1 MADVYCLCK
10 EGKCETEGIQWWNTN
25 KTSLD
30 RTSPDG
36 ECGPYT
42 TSDMAG
48 PFYEVW
54 GGVYFQNV
62 KKNFFFWF
70 LKFEPL
76 LLFFAFLKCESLS
89 SKNTVQE
96 NSPRRYVLAPDSQL
110 HDPEQAVILKGKVGF
125 DIL

>member
-1 MADVYCLCK
+1 MRF
-10 EGKCETEGIQWWNTN
+10 EE
-25 KTSLD
+25 
-30 RTSPDG
+30 
-36 ECGPYT
+36 
-42 TSDMAG
+42 
-48 PFYEVW
+48 F
-54 GGVYFQNV
+54 VYFQNV

-110 HDPEQAVILKGKVGF
+110 QDPEQAVILRGKVGF